1 MGTLNPNIP
10 SPELAG
16 AINQTAARQRA
27 TGQKLMTPAALL
39 LTFVREPASAAH
51 RILTQLAIERSFR
64 MDELA
69 ASAEAFARAA
79 PGQDADFVYQ
89 GDNGPIR
96 LSTEMLIVLDEG
108 RSIAQASGETQVGT
122 EHALG
127 GLAERGVGTAGILR
141 RYGIS
146 RETLAGRLATQA
158 QTKKTAGQDQVAQAK
173 GGEGAPVYVREE
185 LMRDLLGLLALADH
199 RHVVLVGD
207 PGVGRRSLVQGLAL
221 LMAEGKG
228 PEALTNLVT
237 VGEHALLLDAEKAI
251 DNAAQQARD
260 GILFIPNIERF
271 FGSATVNAEFP
282 KATKAVQR
290 SLLNLMPVVIGT
302 TTDAAWN
309 ERLASDSNIRE
320 NTHRLRVPEPSTE
333 ETIKIL
339 GVHKSELEADY
350 KVTIDDAALPA
361 AANMAKR
368 YVAGTPLPASAL
380 AVLHRAGALL
390 KLAAQSSSVK
400 SPPPPAAPP
409 PEAAPQPAEAVTAP
423 PSAPPNADTLLDA
436 DDVAVAVSVMTGIP
450 VSKLGLDERQRYAA
464 MVDALHER
472 IIGQDEA
479 VLAVS
484 RAVKIARVGLKDP
497 KRPIG
502 SFLFLGPTGV
512 GKTELAKALAEFMF
526 GSEDAMV
533 VLDMSE
539 YQQDHTVNRLIGAP
553 PGYVGYEGG
562 GQLTEKVRQR
572 PHTVVL
578 FDEVEKAHPRVLDVL
593 LQIMEEGRLSD
604 AQGRTTSF
612 SETVIILTSNLGSE
626 YLDKPFMTD
635 EMREQVM
642 EVMRTGLRPEFL
654 NRLDE
659 IIMFLPLSQDQLAQ
673 ILDLLLKKEAKMLKE
688 QGVALEISGLGQDV
702 DAGAERS
709 SRVGRAPASTHHP
722 EESAR
727 AAGRLA
733 ADRRAGQ
740 GRKGRDRRGR
750 AGSHFCAGYCSLAAA
765 GLDRSPAHVRWH
777 ALRRKARLAPID
789 GDGFFRRIGLPAHRN
804 KRHIVILR
812 GAAGERLDCLQ
823 ERIEQR
829 LRRQPR
835 VRFDDLAQPVLAE
848 RLAIGV
854 GRIGYPV
861 RVEQDQVAPVKADL
875 PFLQRDLLKRAEH
888 QAASLNLEALAVA
901 CPVEERPV
909 MPGICQDDTPGR
921 QV

>member
-1 MGTLNPNIP
+1 
-10 SPELAG
+10 
-16 AINQTAARQRA
+16 
-27 TGQKLMTPAALL
+27 
-39 LTFVREPASAAH
+39 
-51 RILTQLAIERSFR
+51 
-64 MDELA
+64 
-69 ASAEAFARAA
+69 
-79 PGQDADFVYQ
+79 
-89 GDNGPIR
+89 
-96 LSTEMLIVLDEG
+96 
-108 RSIAQASGETQVGT
+108 
-122 EHALG
+122 
-127 GLAERGVGTAGILR
+127 VGTAGILR

-158 QTKKTAGQDQVAQAK
+158 QTKRTSGQDQVAQAK

-228 PEALTNLVT
+228 PEGLRNLVT
-237 VGEHALLLDAEKAI
+237 VGEHALLLDPEKAI
-251 DNAAQQARD
+251 ESAAQQARD
-260 GILFIPNIERF
+260 GILFIPNVERF

-290 SLLNLMPVVIGT
+290 ALLNIMPVVIGT
-302 TTDAAWN
+302 TTDQAWN
-309 ERLASDSNIRE
+309 ERLAADSNIRE
-320 NTHRLRVPEPSTE
+320 NTHRLRVPEPTSD
-333 ETIKIL
+333 ETVKIL
-339 GVHKSELEADY
+339 GVHKSELEHDY
-350 KVTIDDAALPA
+350 KVVIEDSALPA

-390 KLAAQSSSVK
+390 KLAAQSSARQT
-400 SPPPPAAPP
+400 AAQ
-409 PEAAPQPAEAVTAP
+409 PQPAPAAETSASAAAP
-423 PSAPPNADTLLDA
+423 DVAAPAPAEVKPPDNLLDA

-464 MVDALHER
+464 MVDAIHER

-578 FDEVEKAHPRVLDVL
+578 FDEVEKAHSRVLDVL
-593 LQIMEEGRLSD
+593 LQIMEEGRLTD
-604 AQGRTTSF
+604 AQGRITTF

-626 YLDKPFMTD
+626 HLDQPFMTD
-635 EMREQVM
+635 EMRE
-642 EVMRTGLRPEFL
+642 EVMAVMRSTLRPEFL

-659 IIMFLPLSQDQLAQ
+659 IIMFLPLTQEQLRL
-673 ILDLLLKKEAKMLKE
+673 ILDLMLKKEAKMLKE
-688 QGVALEISGLGQDV
+688 QGVELQISEAAKDWMLAQNDHPEWGARPLRRIIQKNMREPLADWLLTAAPEKGAKVVIDADTSGLTF
-702 DAGAERS
+702 APMKAE
-709 SRVGRAPASTHHP
+709 
-722 EESAR
+722 
-727 AAGRLA
+727 
-733 ADRRAGQ
+733 
-740 GRKGRDRRGR
+740 
-750 AGSHFCAGYCSLAAA
+750 
-765 GLDRSPAHVRWH
+765 
-777 ALRRKARLAPID
+777 
-789 GDGFFRRIGLPAHRN
+789 
-804 KRHIVILR
+804 
-812 GAAGERLDCLQ
+812 
-823 ERIEQR
+823 
-829 LRRQPR
+829 
-835 VRFDDLAQPVLAE
+835 
-848 RLAIGV
+848 
-854 GRIGYPV
+854 
-861 RVEQDQVAPVKADL
+861 
-875 PFLQRDLLKRAEH
+875 
-888 QAASLNLEALAVA
+888 
-901 CPVEERPV
+901 
-909 MPGICQDDTPGR
+909 
-921 QV
+921 

>member
-1 MGTLNPNIP
+1 MGTLNPNLV
-10 SPELAG
+10 SPELAR
-16 AINQTAARQRA
+16 AINQTAARQRVTA
-27 TGQKLMTPAALL
+27 QKLLTPAALL
-39 LTFVREPASAAH
+39 LTFVRESGTAAH

-79 PGQDADFVYQ
+79 PGQDADFTYQ
-89 GDNGPIR
+89 GDNGAIR

-108 RSIAQASGETQVGT
+108 RSIAEASGESQVST

-158 QTKKTAGQDQVAQAK
+158 QTKRTSGQDQVAQAK

-228 PEALTNLVT
+228 PEGLRNLVT
-237 VGEHALLLDAEKAI
+237 VGEHALLLDPEKAI
-251 DNAAQQARD
+251 ESAAQQARD
-260 GILFIPNIERF
+260 GILFIPNVERF

-290 SLLNLMPVVIGT
+290 ALLNIMPVVIGT
-302 TTDAAWN
+302 TTDQAWN
-309 ERLASDSNIRE
+309 ERLAADSNIRE
-320 NTHRLRVPEPSTE
+320 NTHRLRVPEPTSD
-333 ETIKIL
+333 ETVKIL
-339 GVHKSELEADY
+339 GVHKSELEHDY
-350 KVTIDDAALPA
+350 KVVIEDSALPA

-390 KLAAQSSSVK
+390 KLAAQSSARQT
-400 SPPPPAAPP
+400 AAQ
-409 PEAAPQPAEAVTAP
+409 PQPAPAAETSASAAAP
-423 PSAPPNADTLLDA
+423 DVAAPAPAEVKPPDNLLDA

-464 MVDALHER
+464 MVDAIHER

-578 FDEVEKAHPRVLDVL
+578 FDEVEKAHSRVLDVL
-593 LQIMEEGRLSD
+593 LQIMEEGRLTD
-604 AQGRTTSF
+604 AQGRITTF

-626 YLDKPFMTD
+626 HLDQPFMTD
-635 EMREQVM
+635 EMRE
-642 EVMRTGLRPEFL
+642 EVMAVMRSTLRPEFL

-659 IIMFLPLSQDQLAQ
+659 IIMFLPLTQEQLRL
-673 ILDLLLKKEAKMLKE
+673 ILDLMLKKEAKMLKE
-688 QGVALEISGLGQDV
+688 QGVELQISEAAKDWMLAQNDHPEWGARPLRRIIQKNMREPLADWLLTAAPEKGAKVVIDADTSGLTF
-702 DAGAERS
+702 APMKAE
-709 SRVGRAPASTHHP
+709 
-722 EESAR
+722 
-727 AAGRLA
+727 
-733 ADRRAGQ
+733 
-740 GRKGRDRRGR
+740 
-750 AGSHFCAGYCSLAAA
+750 
-765 GLDRSPAHVRWH
+765 
-777 ALRRKARLAPID
+777 
-789 GDGFFRRIGLPAHRN
+789 
-804 KRHIVILR
+804 
-812 GAAGERLDCLQ
+812 
-823 ERIEQR
+823 
-829 LRRQPR
+829 
-835 VRFDDLAQPVLAE
+835 
-848 RLAIGV
+848 
-854 GRIGYPV
+854 
-861 RVEQDQVAPVKADL
+861 
-875 PFLQRDLLKRAEH
+875 
-888 QAASLNLEALAVA
+888 
-901 CPVEERPV
+901 
-909 MPGICQDDTPGR
+909 
-921 QV
+921 

>member
-1 MGTLNPNIP
+1 VGTLNPNLV
-10 SPELAG
+10 SPELAR
-16 AINQTAARQRA
+16 AINQTAARQRVTA
-27 TGQKLMTPAALL
+27 QKLLTPAALL
-39 LTFVREPASAAH
+39 LTFVRESGTAAH
-51 RILTQLAIERSFR
+51 RVLTQLAIERSFR

-79 PGQDADFVYQ
+79 PGQDADFTYT

-108 RSIAQASGETQVGT
+108 RSIAEAAGETQVGT

-146 RETLAGRLATQA
+146 RETLAGRLATAA
-158 QTKKTAGQDQVAQAK
+158 QTKRTSGQDQVAQAK
-173 GGEGAPVYVREE
+173 GGEGVPVYVREE
-185 LMRDLLGLLALADH
+185 LMRDLLGLLTLADH
-199 RHVVLVGD
+199 RHVILVGD
-207 PGVGRRSLVQGLAL
+207 PGVGRRSLVHGLAL

-228 PEALTNLVT
+228 PEGLNNLVR
-237 VGEHALLLDAEKAI
+237 VGEHALLIDPEKAI
-251 DNAAQQARD
+251 ENAAQQARD
-260 GILFIPNIERF
+260 GSLFIPNIERF

-282 KATKAVQR
+282 KATRAIQR
-290 SLLNLMPVVIGT
+290 SLLNVMPVVIGT
-302 TTDAAWN
+302 TTDQAWN

-320 NTHRLRVPEPSTE
+320 KTHRLRVGEPTAD
-333 ETIKIL
+333 ETVKIL
-339 GVHKSELEADY
+339 AVHKSELEHDY
-350 KVTIDDAALPA
+350 RVTIDDSALPA

-390 KLAAQSSSVK
+390 KLAAQSTARQSSQSAPAALPAAAGVP
-400 SPPPPAAPP
+400 SGDGSAAPAAPATG
-409 PEAAPQPAEAVTAP
+409 PEAPK
-423 PSAPPNADTLLDA
+423 ADTVLDA

-464 MVDALHER
+464 MVDAIHER

-578 FDEVEKAHPRVLDVL
+578 FDEVEKAHSRVLDVL
-593 LQIMEEGRLSD
+593 LQIMEEGRLTD
-604 AQGRTTSF
+604 AQGRLTLF

-626 YLDKPFMTD
+626 HLDKPFMTD
-635 EMREQVM
+635 EMRE
-642 EVMRTGLRPEFL
+642 EVMSVMRATLRPEFL

-659 IIMFLPLSQDQLAQ
+659 IIMFLPLTQEQLRL
-673 ILDLLLKKEAKMLKE
+673 ILDLMLKKEAKMLKA
-688 QGVALEISGLGQDV
+688 QGVDLEISEPAKDWLLAQNDHPEWGARPLRRIIQKNMREPLADWLLTAAPDRGAKVVIDV
-702 DAGAERS
+702 DTS
-709 SRVGRAPASTHHP
+709 
-722 EESAR
+722 
-727 AAGRLA
+727 
-733 ADRRAGQ
+733 
-740 GRKGRDRRGR
+740 
-750 AGSHFCAGYCSLAAA
+750 
-765 GLDRSPAHVRWH
+765 GLT
-777 ALRRKARLAPID
+777 
-789 GDGFFRRIGLPAHRN
+789 F
-804 KRHIVILR
+804 
-812 GAAGERLDCLQ
+812 
-823 ERIEQR
+823 
-829 LRRQPR
+829 
-835 VRFDDLAQPVLAE
+835 
-848 RLAIGV
+848 
-854 GRIGYPV
+854 
-861 RVEQDQVAPVKADL
+861 APV
-875 PFLQRDLLKRAEH
+875 P
-888 QAASLNLEALAVA
+888 AV
-901 CPVEERPV
+901 
-909 MPGICQDDTPGR
+909 Q
-921 QV
+921 

>member
-1 MGTLNPNIP
+1 MGTLNPNLV
-10 SPELAG
+10 SPELG
-16 AINQTAARQRA
+16 RAINQTAARQRVTA
-27 TGQKLMTPAALL
+27 QKLLTPAALL
-39 LTFVREPASAAH
+39 LTFVREPGTAAH
-51 RILTQLAIERSFR
+51 RVLTQLAIERSFR

-69 ASAEAFARAA
+69 VSAEAFARAA
-79 PGQDADFVYQ
+79 PGQDADFTYQ

-108 RSIAQASGETQVGT
+108 RSIAEASGETQVGT

-146 RETLAGRLATQA
+146 RETLAGRLATAA
-158 QTKKTAGQDQVAQAK
+158 QTKRTSGQDQVAQAK

-185 LMRDLLGLLALADH
+185 LMRDLLGLLTLADH

-228 PEALTNLVT
+228 PEGLNNLVT
-237 VGEHALLLDAEKAI
+237 VGEHALLLDPEKAI
-251 DNAAQQARD
+251 ENAARQAQG
-260 GILFIPNIERF
+260 GILFLPNIERF

-282 KATKAVQR
+282 KATKSVQR
-290 SLLNLMPVVIGT
+290 SLLNIMPVVIGT
-302 TTDAAWN
+302 TTDQAWN
-309 ERLASDSNIRE
+309 ERLAADSNIRE
-320 NTHRLRVPEPSTE
+320 KTHRLRVPEPTAD
-333 ETIKIL
+333 ETVKIL
-339 GVHKSELEADY
+339 AVHKSELEHDY
-350 KVTIDDAALPA
+350 KVTIDDSALPA

-390 KLAAQSSSVK
+390 KLAAQSTARQAAAT
-400 SPPPPAAPP
+400 PAAAAPP
-409 PEAAPQPAEAVTAP
+409 AGDGSAGSSAPAAAALGPEAPQT
-423 PSAPPNADTLLDA
+423 DTLLDA

-450 VSKLGLDERQRYAA
+450 VSKLGLDERRRYAA
-464 MVDALHER
+464 MVDAIHER

-533 VLDMSE
+533 TLDMSE

-593 LQIMEEGRLSD
+593 LQIMEEGRLTD
-604 AQGRTTSF
+604 AQGRMTSF
-612 SETVIILTSNLGSE
+612 SETVIILTSNVGSE
-626 YLDKPFMTD
+626 HLDKPFMTD
-635 EMREQVM
+635 EMRE
-642 EVMRTGLRPEFL
+642 EVMAVMRATLRPEFL

-659 IIMFLPLSQDQLAQ
+659 IIMFLPLTSEQLRQ
-673 ILDLLLKKEAKMLKE
+673 ILDLMLKKEAKMLKT
-688 QGVALEISGLGQDV
+688 QGVDLEISEAAKDWLLAQND
-702 DAGAERS
+702 
-709 SRVGRAPASTHHP
+709 HP
-722 EESAR
+722 EWGAR
-727 AAGRLA
+727 
-733 ADRRAGQ
+733 
-740 GRKGRDRRGR
+740 
-750 AGSHFCAGYCSLAAA
+750 
-765 GLDRSPAHVRWH
+765 P
-777 ALRRKARLAPID
+777 LRRIIQKNLREPLADWLLTAAPDKGARVVID
-789 GDGFFRRIGLPAHRN
+789 ADATGLT
-804 KRHIVILR
+804 
-812 GAAGERLDCLQ
+812 
-823 ERIEQR
+823 
-829 LRRQPR
+829 
-835 VRFDDLAQPVLAE
+835 F
-848 RLAIGV
+848 
-854 GRIGYPV
+854 
-861 RVEQDQVAPVKADL
+861 APVM
-875 PFLQRDLLKRAEH
+875 
-888 QAASLNLEALAVA
+888 
-901 CPVEERPV
+901 VE
-909 MPGICQDDTPGR
+909 
-921 QV
+921 

>member
-1 MGTLNPNIP
+1 M
-10 SPELAG
+10 
-16 AINQTAARQRA
+16 RA
-27 TGQKLMTPAALL
+27 TGRTLLTPAMLL
-39 LTFVREPASAAH
+39 LTFVREPGTAAN
-51 RILTQLAIERSFR
+51 RILTSLAIERSFR
-64 MDELA
+64 LDELA

-108 RSIAQASGETQVGT
+108 RSIAEAAGETQVGT

-141 RYGIS
+141 RYGIT

-158 QTKKTAGQDQVAQAK
+158 QTKRTAGQDQVAQAK

-185 LMRDLLGLLALADH
+185 LMRDLLGLLTLANH
-199 RHVVLVGD
+199 RHVMLVGD
-207 PGVGRRSLVQGLAL
+207 AGVGRRSLVQGLAL

-228 PEALTNLVT
+228 PAGLGNLVT
-237 VGEHALLLDAEKAI
+237 VSEHALLLDAEKAI
-251 DNAAQQARD
+251 DNSLQQARD

-271 FGSATVNAEFP
+271 FGSATMNAEFP
-282 KATKAVQR
+282 KGTRSVQR
-290 SLLNLMPVVIGT
+290 ALLNLMPVVIGS

-309 ERLASDSNIRE
+309 ERLAADSTVRE
-320 NTHRLRVPEPSTE
+320 NTHRLRVPEPSAE
-333 ETIKIL
+333 ETVKIL
-339 GVHKSELEADY
+339 AVHKSELEHDY
-350 KVTIDDAALPA
+350 RVTIDDGALPA

-390 KLAAQSSSVK
+390 KLAAQSSAQTHPAPARARCRRSCR
-400 SPPPPAAPP
+400 PRHAARRPPAR
-409 PEAAPQPAEAVTAP
+409 
-423 PSAPPNADTLLDA
+423 SSADTLLDA
-436 DDVAVAVSVMTGIP
+436 DDVAVAVSVMTDIP
-450 VSKLGLDERQRYAA
+450 VSKLGLDERARYAQ
-464 MVDALHER
+464 MVDALHQR

-526 GSEDAMV
+526 GTEDAMV

-593 LQIMEEGRLSD
+593 LQIMEEGRLTD

-612 SETVIILTSNLGSE
+612 SETVIILTSNLGSQ

-635 EMREQVM
+635 EMREEVM
-642 EVMRTGLRPEFL
+642 EVVHGRCGPSSSTGLT
-654 NRLDE
+654 
-659 IIMFLPLSQDQLAQ
+659 
-673 ILDLLLKKEAKMLKE
+673 
-688 QGVALEISGLGQDV
+688 
-702 DAGAERS
+702 RS
-709 SRVGRAPASTHHP
+709 SCSCRSRPTS
-722 EESAR
+722 SA
-727 AAGRLA
+727 
-733 ADRRAGQ
+733 
-740 GRKGRDRRGR
+740 
-750 AGSHFCAGYCSLAAA
+750 
-765 GLDRSPAHVRWH
+765 
-777 ALRRKARLAPID
+777 
-789 GDGFFRRIGLPAHRN
+789 
-804 KRHIVILR
+804 
-812 GAAGERLDCLQ
+812 
-823 ERIEQR
+823 
-829 LRRQPR
+829 
-835 VRFDDLAQPVLAE
+835 
-848 RLAIGV
+848 
-854 GRIGYPV
+854 
-861 RVEQDQVAPVKADL
+861 
-875 PFLQRDLLKRAEH
+875 
-888 QAASLNLEALAVA
+888 
-901 CPVEERPV
+901 
-909 MPGICQDDTPGR
+909 
-921 QV
+921 